1 MKKHLTCAL
10 ALLSGLL
17 LQPAWGAQSCQIV
30 AQNLNQQLGRAV
42 DANEVASMLISLNK
56 TERLPEKFV
65 TKRQAKEAG
74 WRPGKSL
81 WNVPELHGKSI
92 GGDRFGNF
100 EKRVPDGKW
109 KEADLSYRGG
119 KRNANRMIYAESGRR
134 FVTVDHYRTFT
145 EIPSCQ

>member
-1 MKKHLTCAL
+1 
-10 ALLSGLL
+10 
-17 LQPAWGAQSCQIV
+17 V

-100 EKRVPDGKW
+100 EKRVPDG
-109 KEADLSYRGG
+109 
-119 KRNANRMIYAESGRR
+119 
-134 FVTVDHYRTFT
+134 
-145 EIPSCQ
+145 